1 MTKGY
6 YFNYL
11 NIFHI
16 TQPDEVTARGLGGV
30 AGVIQ
35 RVRGGVSGIPGLNHL
50 RLNSLIRARYC
61 DLASVFGM

>member
-11 NIFHI
+11 DIFHI

-30 AGVIQ
+30 
-35 RVRGGVSGIPGLNHL
+35 SGIAGLNHL